1 MRGVAGRRS
10 RSIIALAAVL
20 ISCFLFAA
28 YLVAIALSEDL
39 LTELGAPEQ
48 ADALVVLGG
57 DGPPRA
63 AKAARLW
70 LAGSAPAIRIAGEG
84 DCYAIRETIIA
95 AGVPASAISV
105 ECLSRNTWENALNTV
120 SFADKAGLRSGILV
134 TSWFHS
140 KRALETFRAL
150 CPGVSW
156 SSAPTAAPN
165 LLATAFGQYGRYV
178 AMEYV
183 KLAAYR
189 LRIALSAN
197 RRTYTGACA
206 GTPADG
212 NPPYG
217 GQAIG

>member
-1 MRGVAGRRS
+1 MRSAAGRRS
-10 RSIIALAAVL
+10 RSIAFAAVL
-20 ISCFLFAA
+20 VSGFLFTA
-28 YLVAIALSEDL
+28 YLAAIALSEDL

-70 LAGSAPAIRIAGEG
+70 LAGSAPAIRVAGQG
-84 DCYAIRETIIA
+84 DCNAIRDTIIA

-120 SFADKAGLRSGILV
+120 PFADKAGLRSGILV

-156 SSAPTAAPN
+156 SSVPTAAPN

-189 LRIALSAN
+189 LRIALFAD
-197 RRTYTGACA
+197 RRTHRGACA
-206 GTPADG
+206 GTPSDAD
-212 NPPYG
+212 PPYG
-217 GQAIG
+217 GHAIG